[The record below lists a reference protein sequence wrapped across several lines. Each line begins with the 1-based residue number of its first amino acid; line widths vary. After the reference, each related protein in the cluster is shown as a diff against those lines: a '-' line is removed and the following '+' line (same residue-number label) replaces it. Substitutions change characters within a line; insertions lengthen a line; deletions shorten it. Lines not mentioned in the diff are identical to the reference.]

1 MSYILSIAK
10 IKPTTTETYTFYL
23 THDDGSR
30 LTLDRVVKINYYGTV
45 WQWYNTFTQAL
56 TAGTYYDL
64 MIEFFNNQGPVGLK
78 LEWSSPTISK
88 QLIPSPNLSK
98 IDLVGSSPYQITVSW
113 PTGYTGSDPTSPTT
127 CKELWGDGIKI
138 GTEECDDG
146 NTIDSDGCSS
156 DCTLITPGFIW
167 TGGSIMV
174 KDTWIKWT
182 TGFYPDSYK
191 TSCITRWGDSIKAG
205 SEAWEDGNTT
215 NKDGCSSSWTIESS
229 YSWAGGSLTS
239 IDTWIKWSSGLYQ
252 DISNP
257 SKWIPKWGDGLRAG
271 TEKWDDGNTSNS
283 DGCKSDCTSVE
294 DGYVCK
300 GGSTTSKDVCT
311 KWDKGYYQN
320 DSSNPT
326 ECVTKWGD
334 GIRAGPEICDDGN
347 IIDGDGCS
355 SAWITESGWA
365 WVGGFI
371 GVTDFWVQCP
381 YGFQSNIDYQSCIGD
396 DIPRNI
402 QTMATVAAISTAMG
416 IASNLLVAVLTSS
429 SSSSS
434 SFGMMNQIQLLILIP
449 LIGPYI
455 PSKIFDFIKAMSA
468 SLMNFNFMPTSN
480 SSNMID
486 FKGQFTFSQP
496 NSFLYLLDLKSGSA
510 FVNILNLTST
520 VGMVI
525 WVHLLILIAFMILR
539 KVSRF
544 VKLKKLVF
552 AILTSLTFGFYIGV
566 WMESAVLFL
575 FVDFS
580 EIHYQN
586 KNGSQNIKSTVMSY
600 VILLLMI
607 FFVILTVWQWFKSR
621 KPEVFETQKYFVA
634 LVEGMKPR
642 WICRSYSTV
651 FLLRRILFCAIVFF
665 LEDKIEMI
673 KRISLFVTIQIL
685 YLVYLIILRPLES
698 FKENFSDL
706 INEILYTY
714 FATFLLYFNTEARW
728 NTTAQDAY
736 FWIIIATLVLSNL
749 IKFNYKIILL
759 FLENNI

>member
-1 MSYILSIAK
+1 M
-10 IKPTTTETYTFYL
+10 
-23 THDDGSR
+23 
-30 LTLDRVVKINYYGTV
+30 TLNRVVKINNYGAV
-45 WQWYNTFTQAL
+45 WVWYNTFTQAL
-56 TAGTYYDL
+56 TAGAYYDL
-64 MIEFFNNQGPVGLK
+64 MIEFFNNEGAVAIK
-78 LEWSSPTISK
+78 LEWSSPTIPK
-88 QLIPSPNLSK
+88 QLVPSSNLSK
-98 IDLVGSSPYQITVSW
+98 IDLIGSSPYQLIVNW
-113 PTGYTGSDPTSPTT
+113 PTGYTGSDPTSSTA
-127 CKELWGDGIKI
+127 CIEIWGDGIKV
-138 GTEECDDG
+138 GTEQCDDG
-146 NTIDSDGCSS
+146 NTIDNDGCQS

-182 TGFYPDSYK
+182 TGFYPDSSK
-191 TSCITRWGDSIKAG
+191 TSCITKWGDSKKAG
-205 SEAWEDGNTT
+205 SEAWEDGNTI
-215 NKDGCSSSWTIESS
+215 NGDGCSSSCTIEST

-239 IDTWIKWSSGLYQ
+239 IDTWVSWSSGFYQ

-294 DGYVCK
+294 DGWVCK

-311 KWDKGYYQN
+311 KWEKGYYQN
-320 DSSNPT
+320 SASNPT
-326 ECVTKWGD
+326 DWVTKWGD
-334 GIRAGPEICDDGN
+334 GVRAGPEICDDGN

-355 SAWITESGWA
+355 STWITESGWA

-525 WVHLLILIAFMILR
+525 CFHLLILIAFVILR
-539 KVSRF
+539 KVSRYGR
-544 VKLKKLVF
+544 LKKLVL

-586 KNGSQNIKSTVMSY
+586 KSGSQNTKSTIMSY
-600 VILLLMI
+600 VILFLMI
-607 FFVILTVWQWFKSR
+607 LFFILTIWQWFKSR

-685 YLVYLIILRPLES
+685 YLAYLIILRPLES

-714 FATFLLYFNTEARW
+714 FTVFLLYFNTEARW

-736 FWIIIATLVLSNL
+736 FWIPSFSIFLRL
-749 IKFNYKIILL
+749 IF
-759 FLENNI
+759 ENHTQC